1 MRFASLSALFAICL
15 FAVPAYAAQV
25 YIDAGDD
32 LYPRLDTF
40 YVPVRIDTQGACMN
54 AVDVVVSYDPQELMV
69 HDVAIG
75 NSIITLWAEK
85 PTVERSEGGAELGRV
100 HFSGGV
106 PGGYCG
112 RVAGDPGTSGVLV
125 ELVMRGVPQAL
136 AIGEMSTTT
145 LFLMPE
151 TAVYRNDGTGEVL
164 DHTLL
169 GAELTL
175 VQTEGTPQ
183 DVWASDVE
191 SDTIAPELFEITFVK
206 GPSVGNRKSYV
217 VFNTVDKQSGMSHY
231 EILETD
237 PDRFGLLKWFPR
249 ESLWTKAESPYVLRD
264 QRLHSKI
271 LVKAV
276 DRKGNERV
284 VTYEPPVS
292 IATELTNPYVVV
304 VLALGLVLIA
314 ILVLAVLLVVRA
326 LRRKGVTGDT
336 EQTENNVDAAH
347 EEVHKAPQQEY
358 YDE

>member
-1 MRFASLSALFAICL
+1 MRFVSLFALCATCL

-25 YIDAGDD
+25 YIDAEEEV
-32 LYPRLDTF
+32 YPRLDTF
-40 YVPVRIDTQGACMN
+40 YVPVRVDTQGACMN
-54 AVDVVVSYDPQELMV
+54 AVDVEIAYDPQEIMV
-69 HDVAIG
+69 RDVAIG
-75 NSIITLWAEK
+75 NSIITLWTEEPVVK
-85 PTVERSEGGAELGRV
+85 RSEGGAELGRV
-100 HFSGGV
+100 QFSGGV

-125 ELVMRGVPQAL
+125 ELVVRGVPQAL
-136 AIGEMSTTT
+136 AIGETSTTT

-151 TAVYRNDGTGEVL
+151 TALYRNDGTGEVL

-169 GAELTL
+169 GAEIAL

-183 DVWASDVE
+183 DVWAEDVE
-191 SDTIAPELFEITFVK
+191 RDTVAPELFEIILVQ
-206 GPSVGNRKSYV
+206 GPSTGNSKSYI

-231 EILETD
+231 EVLETD

-249 ESLWTKAESPYVLRD
+249 ESRWTKAESPYILRD

-292 IATELTNPYVVV
+292 LTAELTHPYVLIALV
-304 VLALGLVLIA
+304 LGLVVIT
-314 ILVLAVLLVVRA
+314 ILVLAILVVVRA
-326 LRRKGVTGDT
+326 LRRTVPKHANMAGSASKSTGE
-336 EQTENNVDAAH
+336 EQPDMS
-347 EEVHKAPQQEY
+347 QQERY
-358 YDE
+358 ED